1 MVVPYGNKKSKTNQ
15 LELKSTEKKK
25 KTVIS
30 KPSENKSYRE
40 VKKSSQGAK
49 LTS

>member
-15 LELKSTEKKK
+15 LELKSTEKKN
-25 KTVIS
+25 TIIS
-30 KPSENKSYRE
+30 KPSENKSYGE